1 MMKKYLDAKWLSLL
15 LLNGLLVV
23 FVCVK
28 NQAPLNNNELNA
40 LGERLTT
47 IQTQLKLPAEQ
58 PDLSPITQNLKQLG
72 EFVQQLQ
79 NKDDHQLGDLFTTEQ
94 IAIKKQ
100 LDSITDLLRHLDDK
114 KQPVKMLPVSQLPF
128 KILSIDSIQEVS
140 IASVS
145 YHYKTQALEKGDSLA
160 DWKVF
165 EIDFAKQSIE
175 FENAEKSHVLVRLNQ
190 QEVNHA

>member
-1 MMKKYLDAKWLSLL
+1 MKKYLDAKWLSLL

-58 PDLSPITQNLKQLG
+58 LDLSPITQNLKQLG

-100 LDSITDLLRHLDDK
+100 LECITDLLRHLDDK

-128 KILSIDSIQEVS
+128 KVLSIDSIQEVS

-145 YHYKTQALEKGDSLA
+145 FHYKTQALEKDDSLA
-160 DWKVF
+160 GWKVF